1 MTLEFHAKEKRS
13 ETRELKRVIDTLMM
27 ADLPELKSCFGPA
40 TVFMSHCWG
49 AKFGD
54 LIGAACHGARKDRVV
69 CMD

>member
-1 MTLEFHAKEKRS
+1 
-13 ETRELKRVIDTLMM
+13 MM